1 MSNAHQTA
9 PNSEPLIHELLND
22 PITELLM
29 QTDGVERTMLDPLLQ
44 DIMHKVSSATHKVG
58 APAASVEV
66 A

>member
-1 MSNAHQTA
+1 MSNAHQTE

-44 DIMHKVSSATHKVG
+44 DIMHKVSNATHKVG